1 MQDSRAAIPET
12 CWHEVPLPERYD
24 YGILESVK
32 QIGICGGQRM
42 LCVIAKLNAE
52 ATEKLMSIR
61 TAALSDAAL
70 KPLHGHITIAS
81 YTGNHEAQFV
91 RFCKS
96 LLERTSA
103 FVVRYEKIEVLD
115 ASSIIVA
122 SPENSGALEVLHRRI
137 AEEYNDSL
145 NPWTQADRWYPHTT
159 LLYEPNLDLHR
170 ICGEISGHFTPF
182 SAQISRIEFSRV
194 LESGYEIIDCVELT
208 E

>member
-1 MQDSRAAIPET
+1 
-12 CWHEVPLPERYD
+12 
-24 YGILESVK
+24 
-32 QIGICGGQRM
+32 M
-42 LCVIAKLNAE
+42 LCVIAKLNEE

-70 KPLHGHITIAS
+70 KPLHGHITIAA
-81 YTGNHEAQFV
+81 YTGDRQAQFV

-96 LLERTSA
+96 LLEGTSSFA
-103 FVVRYEKIEVLD
+103 VRYEKIEVLD

-122 SPENSGALEVLHRRI
+122 SPEKSGALEVLHRRI
-137 AEEYNDSL
+137 AEEYNDFL

-170 ICGEISGHFTPF
+170 ICGEISGHFMPF
-182 SAQISRIEFSRV
+182 SVQISRIEFSRV
-194 LESGYEIIDCVELT
+194 LESGYEIIDRVELT

>member
-1 MQDSRAAIPET
+1 
-12 CWHEVPLPERYD
+12 
-24 YGILESVK
+24 
-32 QIGICGGQRM
+32 M
-42 LCVIAKLNAE
+42 LCVIAKLNEE

-70 KPLHGHITIAS
+70 KPLHGHITIAA
-81 YTGNHEAQFV
+81 YTGDRQAQFV

-96 LLERTSA
+96 LLEGTSA
-103 FVVRYEKIEVLD
+103 FAVWYEKIEVLD

-122 SPENSGALEVLHRRI
+122 SPEKSGALEALHRRI

-159 LLYEPNLDLHR
+159 LLYDPNLDLHR
-170 ICGEISGHFTPF
+170 ICGEMSGHFTPF

-194 LESGYEIIDCVELT
+194 LESGYEIIDRVELT

>member
-1 MQDSRAAIPET
+1 
-12 CWHEVPLPERYD
+12 
-24 YGILESVK
+24 
-32 QIGICGGQRM
+32 M
-42 LCVIAKLNAE
+42 LCVIAKLNE
-52 ATEKLMSIR
+52 EGTEKLMSIR
-61 TAALSDAAL
+61 AAALSDAAL

-81 YTGNHEAQFV
+81 YTGNHGAQFV

-96 LLERTSA
+96 LLEGTSSFA
-103 FVVRYEKIEVLD
+103 VRYEKIEVLD

-122 SPENSGALEVLHRRI
+122 SPEKSGALEALHRRI

-170 ICGEISGHFTPF
+170 ICGEMSGHFTPF
-182 SAQISRIEFSRV
+182 SAQIFRIEFSRV
-194 LESGYEIIDCVELT
+194 LESGYEIIDQVELT

>member
-1 MQDSRAAIPET
+1 
-12 CWHEVPLPERYD
+12 
-24 YGILESVK
+24 
-32 QIGICGGQRM
+32 M
-42 LCVIAKLNAE
+42 LCVIAKLNEE

-70 KPLHGHITIAS
+70 KPLHGHITIAA
-81 YTGNHEAQFV
+81 YTGDRQAQFV

-96 LLERTSA
+96 LLEGTSA
-103 FVVRYEKIEVLD
+103 FAVWYEKIEVLD

-137 AEEYNDSL
+137 AEAYNDSL

-170 ICGEISGHFTPF
+170 ICGEMSGHFTPF

-194 LESGYEIIDCVELT
+194 LESGYEIIDRVELT

>member
-1 MQDSRAAIPET
+1 
-12 CWHEVPLPERYD
+12 
-24 YGILESVK
+24 
-32 QIGICGGQRM
+32 M
-42 LCVIAKLNAE
+42 LCVIAKLNEE

-61 TAALSDAAL
+61 TAARSDAAL
-70 KPLHGHITIAS
+70 KPLHGHITIAA
-81 YTGNHEAQFV
+81 YTGDRQAQFV

-96 LLERTSA
+96 LLEGTSA
-103 FVVRYEKIEVLD
+103 FAVWYEKIEVLD
-115 ASSIIVA
+115 ASSILVA

-137 AEEYNDSL
+137 AEAYNDSL

-170 ICGEISGHFTPF
+170 ICGEMSGHFTPF

-194 LESGYEIIDCVELT
+194 LESGYEIIDRVELT

>member
-1 MQDSRAAIPET
+1 
-12 CWHEVPLPERYD
+12 
-24 YGILESVK
+24 
-32 QIGICGGQRM
+32 M
-42 LCVIAKLNAE
+42 LCVIAKLNEE

-70 KPLHGHITIAS
+70 KPLHGHITIAA
-81 YTGNHEAQFV
+81 YTGDRQAQFV

-96 LLERTSA
+96 LLEGTSA
-103 FVVRYEKIEVLD
+103 FAVRYEKIEVLD

-122 SPENSGALEVLHRRI
+122 SPENSGTLEVLHRRI
-137 AEEYNDSL
+137 AEAYNDSL

-170 ICGEISGHFTPF
+170 ICGEMSGHFTPF
-182 SAQISRIEFSRV
+182 SAQISRIEFSRA
-194 LESGYEIIDCVELT
+194 LESGYEIIDRVELT

>member
-1 MQDSRAAIPET
+1 
-12 CWHEVPLPERYD
+12 
-24 YGILESVK
+24 
-32 QIGICGGQRM
+32 M

-61 TAALSDAAL
+61 TAALLDAGL

-81 YTGNHEAQFV
+81 YIGNHEAQFV

-96 LLERTSA
+96 LLEGTSA
-103 FVVRYEKIEVLD
+103 FAVRYEKIEVLD
-115 ASSIIVA
+115 ASSILVA
-122 SPENSGALEVLHRRI
+122 SPEKSGTLEALHRRI

-170 ICGEISGHFTPF
+170 ICRNMAVYFMPF
-182 SAQISRIEFSRV
+182 AAQISCIEFSRV
-194 LESGYEIIDCVELT
+194 LESGYEIIDRVELT

>member
-1 MQDSRAAIPET
+1 
-12 CWHEVPLPERYD
+12 
-24 YGILESVK
+24 
-32 QIGICGGQRM
+32 M
-42 LCVIAKLNAE
+42 LCVIAKLNEE

-70 KPLHGHITIAS
+70 KPLHGHITIAA
-81 YTGNHEAQFV
+81 YTGDRQAQFV

-96 LLERTSA
+96 LLEGTSA
-103 FVVRYEKIEVLD
+103 FAVRYEKIEVLD
-115 ASSIIVA
+115 ASSILVA
-122 SPENSGALEVLHRRI
+122 SPEKSGTLEVLHRRI
-137 AEEYNDSL
+137 AEAYNDSL

-170 ICGEISGHFTPF
+170 ICGEMSGHFTPF

-194 LESGYEIIDCVELT
+194 LESGYEIIDRVELT

>member
-1 MQDSRAAIPET
+1 
-12 CWHEVPLPERYD
+12 
-24 YGILESVK
+24 
-32 QIGICGGQRM
+32 M

-91 RFCKS
+91 QFCKS
-96 LLERTSA
+96 QIAGISPFL
-103 FVVRYEKIEVLD
+103 VRYERIEVLED
-115 ASSIIVA
+115 TSIIVA
-122 SPENSGALEVLHRRI
+122 SPEKSGALEVLHRCI
-137 AEEYNDSL
+137 AEAYNDSL

-170 ICGEISGHFTPF
+170 ICGEMSGHFTPF

-194 LESGYEIIDCVELT
+194 LESGYESIDHVELI

>member
-1 MQDSRAAIPET
+1 
-12 CWHEVPLPERYD
+12 
-24 YGILESVK
+24 
-32 QIGICGGQRM
+32 M
-42 LCVIAKLNAE
+42 LCVIAKLNEE

-70 KPLHGHITIAS
+70 KPLHGHITIAA
-81 YTGNHEAQFV
+81 YTGDRQAQFV

-96 LLERTSA
+96 LLQGTSA
-103 FVVRYEKIEVLD
+103 FAVRYEKIEVLD

-122 SPENSGALEVLHRRI
+122 SPEKSGTLEVLHRRI
-137 AEEYNDSL
+137 AEEYNDFL

-159 LLYEPNLDLHR
+159 LLYDPNLDLHR
-170 ICGEISGHFTPF
+170 ICGEMSGHFTPF

-194 LESGYEIIDCVELT
+194 LESGYEIIDRVELT